1 MNSISMRDISI
12 LSLRSDMKSD
22 MVITDGVSAASAP
35 PAVSTSLKYFD
46 RNTALRL
53 LGTTK
58 Q

>member
-1 MNSISMRDISI
+1 
-12 LSLRSDMKSD
+12 MKSD
-22 MVITDGVSAASAP
+22 MVITGGVSAASAP